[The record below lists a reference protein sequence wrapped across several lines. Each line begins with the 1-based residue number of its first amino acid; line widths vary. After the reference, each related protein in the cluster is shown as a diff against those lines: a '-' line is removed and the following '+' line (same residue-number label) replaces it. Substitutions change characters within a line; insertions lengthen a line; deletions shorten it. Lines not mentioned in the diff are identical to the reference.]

1 MKFRLVGNVLLG
13 VIVSALIFQLGFY
26 PSDLLEGFDE
36 TSSLV
41 IWITL
46 GGLGGLLFGLLVK
59 GITWIIRTLS
69 GNWTR
74 IGR

>member
-1 MKFRLVGNVLLG
+1 MVSNVLLG
-13 VIVSALIFQLGFY
+13 VIVSALMFQLGFY
-26 PSDLLEGFDE
+26 PSGLLEGFDE

-46 GGLGGLLFGLLVK
+46 GGLVGLLLGLLVK

>member
-26 PSDLLEGFDE
+26 PSGLLEGFDE

-46 GGLGGLLFGLLVK
+46 GGLVGLLLGLLVK

>member
-1 MKFRLVGNVLLG
+1 MVGNVLLG
-13 VIVSALIFQLGFY
+13 VIVSALMLQLGFY

-41 IWITL
+41 ILITL

>member
-1 MKFRLVGNVLLG
+1 MVCNVLLG

-26 PSDLLEGFDE
+26 PSDLLEGFGE
-36 TSSLV
+36 TSSQLF
-41 IWITL
+41 WITL
-46 GGLGGLLFGLLVK
+46 GGLGGLLLGLLVK

>member
-46 GGLGGLLFGLLVK
+46 GGLVGLLLGLLVK

>member
-1 MKFRLVGNVLLG
+1 MVCNVLLG
-13 VIVSALIFQLGFY
+13 VIVSALMFQLGFY
-26 PSDLLEGFDE
+26 PSDLLEGFGE
-36 TSSLV
+36 TSSQL

-46 GGLGGLLFGLLVK
+46 GGLGGLLLGLLVK
-59 GITWIIRTLS
+59 GIRWIIRTLS